1 MSKQI
6 DRILADALVHGVLD
20 SALTHPAAQPQPAS
34 SERHWSLLVF
44 TGLGAWLC
52 AIPLLGVVLLAS
64 YSLLRDSGGVVLGI
78 PLLVTAVIVLR
89 STQMTLFQEQLAF
102 PALLVGAGLLAFQIE
117 DKTHSFELAVG
128 LMGMLAL
135 LVAALVPRIWLRI
148 LMGAGSAVSLAV
160 FLEHQLAHFFDQ
172 KWSQSWLLVAGVWL
186 VLHVVQRR
194 IVLGASTAAAIAG
207 LEALSSGLAVA
218 ALAGMTWASGST
230 FLVGEALG
238 HLGGDTLSG
247 TEGHWLGTL
256 SSVLA
261 LAGGI
266 LLVRRWP
273 VMRSWWYPVLVLF
286 CALLAWF
293 APLLGAVLLM
303 LCACASSGR
312 HGLAAFAGV
321 AAVWMIGGL
330 YYVTAWPL
338 AAKALLLL
346 GVGIAAGCIGRYAIH
361 APLAALPLA
370 PDALS
375 RPATRA
381 APVQADRRLRLGVLL
396 CGALVLVVANTA
408 IWQKEGLI
416 VDGATV
422 YVKLAPVDP
431 RSLMQGDY
439 MRLNFALPGNP
450 PAVPGTMA
458 QVVARLDAHKVAEIL
473 RFHDGGPLRPGEF
486 LMTVVVKNQ
495 RWILATDAWY
505 FKEGEAARWSG
516 AAYGEFRVDR
526 DGSAVLV
533 GLRGPGLETL

>member
-6 DRILADALVHGVLD
+6 DRILADALAHGVLD
-20 SALTHPAAQPQPAS
+20 STPNQPQPAG

-64 YSLLRDSGGVVLGI
+64 HSLLRDSAGVVLGI
-78 PLLVTAVIVLR
+78 PLLVAAVSVLR
-89 STQMTLFQEQLAF
+89 STRVTLFQEQLAF
-102 PALLVGAGLLAFQIE
+102 PALLVGAGLLAFQVE
-117 DKTHSFELAVG
+117 GKTHSLALAVG
-128 LMGMLAL
+128 LMGVLAL
-135 LVAALVPRIWLRI
+135 VVAALVPRNWLRI
-148 LMGAGSAVSLAV
+148 LMGAGTAVSLALV
-160 FLEHQLAHFFDQ
+160 LEELLAHVFDER
-172 KWSQSWLLVAGVWL
+172 WSQSWLLVAGVWL
-186 VLHVVQRR
+186 VLHVLQRR
-194 IVLGASTAAAIAG
+194 IVLSASTAAALAG
-207 LEALSSGLAVA
+207 LEAVSTGLAAA

-230 FLVGEALG
+230 FLVSEALG
-238 HLGGDTLSG
+238 HLDGDTLSG
-247 TEGHWLGTL
+247 TEGRLLGTL
-256 SSVLA
+256 SSALA

-266 LLVRRWP
+266 LLVRRWT
-273 VMRSWWYPVLVLF
+273 VMRSWWYPLLVLS

-293 APLLGAVLLM
+293 APLLGAVLLI

-330 YYVTAWPL
+330 YYVIAWPL
-338 AAKALLLL
+338 ATKALLLL
-346 GVGIAAGCIGRYAIH
+346 GVGIVAGCISRYAIG
-361 APLAALPLA
+361 APLAVPPLA
-370 PDALS
+370 PNALLQ
-375 RPATRA
+375 PATQA
-381 APVQADRRLRLGVLL
+381 APAQPGRRLRLGVLL
-396 CGALVLVVANTA
+396 CAALVLVCANTA

-422 YVKLAPVDP
+422 YVRLAPVDP

-458 QVVARLDAHKVAEIL
+458 QVVARLDAHKVADIL
-473 RFHDGGPLRPGEF
+473 RFHDGGPLGPGEF
-486 LMTVVVKNQ
+486 LMNVTVKDQ

-516 AAYGEFRVDR
+516 AAYGEFRVGR
-526 DGSAVLV
+526 GGKAVLV
-533 GLRGPGLETL
+533 GLRGPGLEKL